1 MMKNTAHRQKAIRG
15 LMRMLSFMAAPFQ
28 SDLAGGQVDND
39 RRRDQVSIAS
49 AKQKLHTAVL
59 PAGVLL
65 VPRSQWEWLDQV
77 IFAARRMRDSRE
89 IRPGAAGRPPQSLL
103 HFPIGPGH
111 GGRLFKIA
119 GRPRAAGAR
128 ARGVVR

>member
-77 IFAARRMRDSRE
+77 IFAIRRMLDSRE
-89 IRPGAAGRPPQSLL
+89 IRPVRAPRPPHSFLTSLV
-103 HFPIGPGH
+103 GP
-111 GGRLFKIA
+111 
-119 GRPRAAGAR
+119 P
-128 ARGVVR
+128 